1 MGEMP
6 FPIRESPPIPPRAGY
21 ILVRGGLAKKRTLF
35 ARLPINFC
43 AFIERLSTM
52 ADFNQNLLTLG
63 RALTDEWAARSRRD
77 LAQPVVLTLLIIVSD

>member
-1 MGEMP
+1 
-6 FPIRESPPIPPRAGY
+6 
-21 ILVRGGLAKKRTLF
+21 
-35 ARLPINFC
+35 
-43 AFIERLSTM
+43 M